1 MYQRILVPLDGSVT
15 STRAL
20 DEAVK
25 LARLT
30 GGRLRLLHVSDVL
43 TFATGF
49 ETHALYTADV
59 LPTMKRAGAHIL
71 DEGRVQA
78 RSRGVD
84 VDSVLTESVGPSV
97 AEVVADQALQW
108 HADLI
113 VIGTHGRRGAARLL
127 MGSDA
132 EQIARRMPVPVL
144 LVRSAQDRHAGAAA
158 GASVVA
164 ASRQPVQTPPL
175 EREAPVDAREGVDD
189 GEQRELRRQEIEPR
203 AGADHLGVDVA

>member
-25 LARLT
+25 LAQLT

-49 ETHALYTADV
+49 ESYALYKADV
-59 LPTMKRAGAHIL
+59 LPTMKRAGEQIL
-71 DEGRVQA
+71 DDGRVHA
-78 RSRGVD
+78 RLRGIE
-84 VDSVLTESVGPSV
+84 VDSVLTESAGPSV

-144 LVRSAQDRHAGAAA
+144 LVRSAQAKNADVSA
-158 GASVVA
+158 GASLVA
-164 ASRQPVQTPPL
+164 
-175 EREAPVDAREGVDD
+175 EAAHAANG
-189 GEQRELRRQEIEPR
+189 
-203 AGADHLGVDVA
+203 